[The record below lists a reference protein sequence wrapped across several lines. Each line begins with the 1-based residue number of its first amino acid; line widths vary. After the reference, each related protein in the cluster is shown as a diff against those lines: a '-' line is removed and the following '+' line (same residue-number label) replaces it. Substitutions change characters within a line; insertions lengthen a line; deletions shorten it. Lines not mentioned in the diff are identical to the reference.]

1 MQTSQNPS
9 PAYYQLKRKIAERAH
24 GRCEFCSMRIGDQL
38 HHRWYLPSSFTGLE
52 PEESVML
59 VCRLCHRLIH
69 GHARSAVVADHSLAD
84 RKDRGIGSTTAWRR
98 YLAKITG

>member
-1 MQTSQNPS
+1 MQTSRNPS
-9 PAYYQLKRKIAERAH
+9 PAYHQLKRKIAERAH
-24 GRCEFCSMRIGDQL
+24 GRCEFCSMRAGNQL

-69 GHARSAVVADHSLAD
+69 GHIRSVVAADNSLATW
-84 RKDRGIGSTTAWRR
+84 RDRGLGSTLAWRR
-98 YLAKITG
+98 YLDKLAG